1 MNHHPS
7 LVLQQNDISLRR
19 RKHYTNMHGKQQS
32 QSLSWIW
39 PLLPYEIE
47 KKIWRATSE
56 SNWSLLS
63 KKEKEICTWSLLSK
77 KEKRK
82 KYALG
87 VSLFCQKIELSKK
100 YMRQTAT
107 SRKFSQLRSKCEKEV
122 FNECYSASK
131 SFFFFFAE

>member
-1 MNHHPS
+1 MIYLLDGENIIQTCMENNNHNL
-7 LVLQQNDISLRR
+7 LVGFDLYYHMKSKRKYEELLR
-19 RKHYTNMHGKQQS
+19 KA
-32 QSLSWIW
+32 IA
-39 PLLPYEIE
+39 IC
-47 KKIWRATSE
+47 
-56 SNWSLLS
+56 NWSLLS

-107 SRKFSQLRSKCEKEV
+107 SRKFS
-122 FNECYSASK
+122 
-131 SFFFFFAE
+131 